1 MQTGDIV
8 LLHTEPPHIASVSG
22 GCFICEDGSIMTGT
36 PVQVD
41 VVSRALEMVKA
52 LESEVLKQNGA
63 G

>member
-1 MQTGDIV
+1 MATGDIV
-8 LLHTEPPHIASVSG
+8 LLHTSPPHIASVSG
-22 GCFICEDGSIMTGT
+22 SNFICEDGSTLTGI

-41 VVSRALEMVKA
+41 IVSGALDMVKA